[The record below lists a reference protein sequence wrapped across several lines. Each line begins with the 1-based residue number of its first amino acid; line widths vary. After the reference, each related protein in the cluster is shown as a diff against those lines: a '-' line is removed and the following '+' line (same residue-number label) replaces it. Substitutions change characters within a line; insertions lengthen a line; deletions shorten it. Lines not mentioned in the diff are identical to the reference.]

1 MGAVGIEY
9 SFTIE
14 LPDEGRH
21 GFKVPEN
28 LIKTYYNDVAI
39 ITSAMADAIPA

>member
-1 MGAVGIEY
+1 MGSVGIQHSY
-9 SFTIE
+9 TIE
-14 LPDEGRH
+14 LPDKGRH

-39 ITSAMADAIPA
+39 ITSSMVDSIPA